1 MTVLCLYY
9 KQLHLRALF
18 ILRLYYFNCRF
29 CFQALTPHPSR
40 AQVFSMGCP
49 EHGQTG
55 HGAEEKFIAKAGK
68 VRDPPPRRTLTA
80 PPPRR
85 ER

>member
-9 KQLHLRALF
+9 YNYTYVY
-18 ILRLYYFNCRF
+18 IITICRF
-29 CFQALTPHPSR
+29 CLQALTPHPSRR